1 MSTEDRMGMDLFEA
15 SCTKEENRY
24 VTGLPWKKFPH
35 LLRNN
40 YPLAERRLESLERNL
55 SKSKGKAKMYNRAI
69 EE

>member
-1 MSTEDRMGMDLFEA
+1 MSTEDRVAMDLFEA

-24 VTGLPWKKFPH
+24 VTGLPWKFPH

-40 YPLAERRLESLERNL
+40 YPLAERRLESLERSL
-55 SKSKGKAKMYNRAI
+55 SKSEGKAKIYNRAI